1 MADPTK
7 ELDRLRPFKR
17 INNQKA
23 IPDAA
28 PDGLGV
34 NSGCHVPEDLGNLT
48 EAFRK
53 FLEDRPGALG
63 TLFTALNAAKQVAR
77 AAAEVAAIAD
87 RIRQLALA
95 VSAAAAA
102 AGAALGAGIGGVI
115 LALVTIA
122 NVLTTVSAF
131 VNGVLDAIDTGLKEF
146 MVRIGAALA
155 ERAIRRIPQWVPVE
169 DTGNR
174 DRITAAQVRE
184 VEGIVARSYCDPLGT
199 PFFQWQTWLS
209 WSIQVRPEPDYRTLR
224 VDGFQFSKDLVTGQ
238 PLVDPATVEIQWD
251 MGALN
256 VGGEGPGI
264 YARKLEGKKTE
275 AELTAREAPFFQSTR
290 VFSDSENN
298 WLWPTAGMYVW
309 ASGRWVY
316 DCSRPDRV
324 KADRTNPPKMYTML
338 NPVRAMATASWEAF
352 GFPENTPTGVRTIRN
367 AVPAIRFMFIAS
379 QHGGHLD
386 HPTIADEDY
395 EFILD
400 LPPPPEPP
408 SPFPVGHTLA
418 HKRTDGVPDFPQNTI
433 VLRPMLLRDLRRP
446 FSNSNNVRLVT
457 PVIELLQSAKGPGV
471 VEQVKLTVPAG
482 QLGRSKGH
490 AGFLLS
496 LGWFDPNL
504 ERANTAKSARVQIDA
519 MRGRLS
525 QDRDT
530 PVETLRKLF
539 DPELKEIKKKIV
551 AEIAKIKLPIIPGNP
566 TTIDELINNPLPE
579 PLHSMVAGIAEEIKR
594 LALTMVDKTLEE
606 LLNLLAAGVGGA
618 TTEECMFHFGVNGR
632 WTSRYLDLERN
643 VRQDFK
649 SPQGVPNPV
658 DVEVVL
664 GPDDA
669 LHYASSGVE
678 WNPVGNI
685 MFEAQADRMLQGDGG
700 AVNWSQISRASGTE
714 LRDLAFEYALQILK
728 GGSGA
733 GIAMGIENDPIGV
746 KQPQALD
753 KPDGTNPIGMRNAQ
767 PGDVD
772 VDRAASTFAH
782 AEGRQSVLSVEVPA
796 QKDYVLEGTVHIAKQ
811 FPK

>member
-1 MADPTK
+1 MADPTT
-7 ELDRLRPFKR
+7 ELDRLRQFMR
-17 INNQKA
+17 INNRESM
-23 IPDAA
+23 PDAA

-34 NSGCHVPEDLGNLT
+34 KCGCHVPEELGNLT
-48 EAFRK
+48 EEFRS
-53 FLEDRPGALG
+53 FLGRRPGALG
-63 TLFTALNAAKQVAR
+63 TLSRALEAAK
-77 AAAEVAAIAD
+77 AAARVAKEVAEIAD
-87 RIRQLALA
+87 RIRLLALA
-95 VSAAAAA
+95 ISAAAAA

-115 LALVTIA
+115 AALISIA

-131 VNGVLDAIDTGLKEF
+131 VNGVLDAIETGLKEF
-146 MVRIGAALA
+146 MVRMGSALA

-169 DTGNR
+169 DAGNR

-184 VEGIVARSYCDPLGT
+184 VEGVVARSYCDPLGT
-199 PFFQWQTWLS
+199 PFFQWQQWLS
-209 WSIQVRPEPDYRTLR
+209 WSIQVRPEPAYRKLR
-224 VDGFQFSKDLVTGQ
+224 VDGFQFSSEGITGK
-238 PLVDPATVEIQWD
+238 PLVDPATVEVQWD

-256 VGGEGPGI
+256 VGGEGPGV
-264 YARKLEGKKTE
+264 YGRKLDGKKTE

-290 VFSDSENN
+290 IFSDSENN

-316 DCSRPDRV
+316 DCSRPNRV
-324 KADRTNPPKMYTML
+324 DAGSTNPPKMYTML
-338 NPVRAMATASWEAF
+338 NPARAMATSSWEAF
-352 GFPENTPTGVRTIRN
+352 GFPENTPAGVRTIRN

-386 HPTIADEDY
+386 HPTLADEDY

-446 FSNSNNVRLVT
+446 FGNVRLVT
-457 PVIELLQSAKGPGV
+457 PVVELLQSAKGPGI

-482 QLGRSKGH
+482 QLGKSNGH

-525 QDRDT
+525 LDRDT

-539 DPELKEIKKKIV
+539 KPELDAIKKKIV
-551 AEIAKIKLPIIPGNP
+551 EDISKIKLPIIPGNP
-566 TTIDELINNPLPE
+566 TTIDQLINNSLPE
-579 PLHSMVAGIAEEIKR
+579 PLHSMVAGIAREIQK
-594 LALTMVDKTLEE
+594 LALKMVDTTLEG
-606 LLNLLAAGVGGA
+606 LLDLLAKGVGGA

-632 WTSRYLDLERN
+632 WTSRFLDLERN
-643 VRQDFK
+643 QSQAFK
-649 SPQGVPNPV
+649 TPEEAPNPV
-658 DVEVVL
+658 DVEMVL

-685 MFEAQADRMLQGDGG
+685 MFDGNADRMLKRDNS
-700 AVNWSQISRASGTE
+700 AVNWAQISRASGTE
-714 LRDLAFEYALQILK
+714 LRDLAFEYALKILM
-728 GGSGA
+728 GGSGV
-733 GIAMGIENDPIGV
+733 GLAMGIENDPIGV

-753 KPDGTNPIGMRNAQ
+753 KPDGINPIGRRNAQ

-782 AEGRQSVLSVEVPA
+782 AEGRQSVLSAEVLG
-796 QKDYVLEGTVHIAKQ
+796 QKDYVLEGKVHIAKQ